1 MTVTRGRCAP
11 TPPPPYPGKAR
22 DMTAYLYP
30 WNSPDYDAAAA
41 NELTPEPVTTSDDQ
55 GDPSLCFEYLTPD
68 GERRTLTYEELQE
81 LCNTPLENRGLIEQE
96 KAAEKEREKREKYL
110 RRRLQSLPGI
120 IRRRFALK
128 LAALD
133 GESPERAVKWLFGT
147 FERHILRRVE
157 MVNVQY
163 YPCDTL
169 PALLLPMRDDFHLLP
184 WADKKKL
191 RRMAYTLS
199 RLMKTE
205 FESQFDYQY
214 SQTEDLEFS
223 ILDAYGCI
231 ASKARALNIAIP
243 GWDKYSDE
251 ELDAEEALRA
261 VGRLQA
267 EKWWLGKLKRIHDR
281 WREHLMIAAGYVSKQ
296 ASPKCSE
303 PCLKEWLAQQKA
315 NMAWLHKME
324 LEDKDTGE
332 RSPLIDKVLAS
343 TSNPKIARMELTTR
357 AAGFQD
363 IADEMGLIG
372 MFFTLTAPSS
382 YHSTHIKDG
391 KRNDKYNGASPRKT
405 QKYLCKVWSR
415 VRAAWQRRGIRT
427 FGFRTVE
434 PHHDGT
440 PHWHMVLWFKPEDL
454 EKATTVFRTYALQ
467 EDGDEPGAE
476 DYRFE
481 AVQEDK
487 SRGRAVGYIVK
498 YISKNIDGH
507 GLDGEVDKETGRP
520 LKEEARRVKAWAS
533 RWNIRQ
539 FQQIGGAPVT
549 IWRELRRLG
558 DRELVLS
565 PEIEAVRAVA
575 DASDWQHYTM
585 YQGGP
590 FVARDDLTVR
600 LYYSHT
606 ENGNDYGD
614 TVSKI
619 EGVYS
624 PFSDAEDLI
633 YTRTA
638 SYNIVPKLNP
648 APSGVLPLTGR
659 EAAPWSSVNNC
670 TQTPEGGEKSD
681 SKPTELPRNIDD
693 LRRYSR
699 QQKQEITDRL
709 KREPRLSADEAFT
722 ATIQHM
728 KATINDVSDSQWGPE
743 VKAAYREFIDLTPE
757 EQAEHWR
764 KKLHEEA
771 LQRAASYAS
780 ADAIYQQKKAE
791 AVRNSEQR
799 TDSRKQER
807 RISETSGTQ
816 RTLHN
821 LLARWQK
828 ATRGKNA

>member
-1 MTVTRGRCAP
+1 
-11 TPPPPYPGKAR
+11 
-22 DMTAYLYP
+22 
-30 WNSPDYDAAAA
+30 
-41 NELTPEPVTTSDDQ
+41 
-55 GDPSLCFEYLTPD
+55 
-68 GERRTLTYEELQE
+68 
-81 LCNTPLENRGLIEQE
+81 
-96 KAAEKEREKREKYL
+96 
-110 RRRLQSLPGI
+110 
-120 IRRRFALK
+120 
-128 LAALD
+128 
-133 GESPERAVKWLFGT
+133 
-147 FERHILRRVE
+147 
-157 MVNVQY
+157 
-163 YPCDTL
+163 
-169 PALLLPMRDDFHLLP
+169 
-184 WADKKKL
+184 
-191 RRMAYTLS
+191 YTLS

-205 FESQFDYQY
+205 FERQFDYQY

-223 ILDAYGCI
+223 VLDAYGCI

-243 GWDKYSDE
+243 GWDKYSKE

-261 VGRLQA
+261 AGRLQA

-343 TSNPKIARMELTTR
+343 TSNPRIARMELTTR

-382 YHSTHIKDG
+382 YHSTRIKDG

-405 QKYLCKVWSR
+405 QKYLCRVWSR

-454 EKATTVFRTYALQ
+454 EKATTVFREYALE

-487 SRGRAVGYIVK
+487 NRGRAVGYIVK

-507 GLDGEVDKETGRP
+507 GLDGEVDKETGKP

-565 PEIEAVRAVA
+565 PEVEAVRAVA

-585 YQGGP
+585 YQGG
-590 FVARDDLTVR
+590 
-600 LYYSHT
+600 
-606 ENGNDYGD
+606 
-614 TVSKI
+614 
-619 EGVYS
+619 
-624 PFSDAEDLI
+624 
-633 YTRTA
+633 
-638 SYNIVPKLNP
+638 
-648 APSGVLPLTGR
+648 
-659 EAAPWSSVNNC
+659 
-670 TQTPEGGEKSD
+670 
-681 SKPTELPRNIDD
+681 
-693 LRRYSR
+693 
-699 QQKQEITDRL
+699 
-709 KREPRLSADEAFT
+709 
-722 ATIQHM
+722 
-728 KATINDVSDSQWGPE
+728 
-743 VKAAYREFIDLTPE
+743 
-757 EQAEHWR
+757 
-764 KKLHEEA
+764 
-771 LQRAASYAS
+771 
-780 ADAIYQQKKAE
+780 
-791 AVRNSEQR
+791 
-799 TDSRKQER
+799 
-807 RISETSGTQ
+807 
-816 RTLHN
+816 
-821 LLARWQK
+821 
-828 ATRGKNA
+828 